1 MLALYD
7 TGKIWLRGL
16 VKPEFAVR
24 AGNLYFVVGEGDSQ
38 SIKYLLYKNYLF
50 VSIHYHQ
57 SQSRLFRRFSLDLE
71 SKSKGSLFSG
81 FTMTKHA
88 DIKAITYR
96 DDGVEDYLSKEKDY
110 FLDKDGEIDPIKI
123 MKLSGWS

>member
-1 MLALYD
+1 MQALYD

-16 VKPEFAVR
+16 VKPEYAVR
-24 AGNLYFVVGEGDSQ
+24 AGDLYFVIGEEDSQ
-38 SIKYLLYKNYLF
+38 STKYLLYKNYLF
-50 VSIHYHQ
+50 VAIHYPQ

-81 FTMTKHA
+81 FTKTKHA

-96 DDGVEDYLSKEKDY
+96 DDGVEDYLAKEKDY

-123 MKLSGWS
+123 MKLSGWK

>member
-1 MLALYD
+1 MQALYD

-16 VKPEFAVR
+16 VKPEYAVR
-24 AGNLYFVVGEGDSQ
+24 AGDLYFVIGEEDSQ
-38 SIKYLLYKNYLF
+38 STKYLLYKNYLF
-50 VSIHYHQ
+50 VAIHYPQ
-57 SQSRLFRRFSLDLE
+57 SQTRLFRRFSLDLE

-81 FTMTKHA
+81 FTKTKHA

-96 DDGVEDYLSKEKDY
+96 DDGVEDYLAKEKDY

-123 MKLSGWS
+123 MKLSGWK

>member
-1 MLALYD
+1 MQALYD

-16 VKPEFAVR
+16 VKPEYAVR
-24 AGNLYFVVGEGDSQ
+24 AGDLYFVIGKEDSQ
-38 SIKYLLYKNYLF
+38 STKYLLYKNYLF
-50 VSIHYHQ
+50 VAIHYPQ

-81 FTMTKHA
+81 FTKTKHA

-96 DDGVEDYLSKEKDY
+96 DDGVEDYLAKEKDY
-110 FLDKDGEIDPIKI
+110 FLDKDGKIDPIKI
-123 MKLSGWS
+123 MKLSGWK

>member
-1 MLALYD
+1 MQALYD

-16 VKPEFAVR
+16 VKPEYAVR
-24 AGNLYFVVGEGDSQ
+24 AGDLYFGIGEEDSQ
-38 SIKYLLYKNYLF
+38 STKYLLYKNYLF
-50 VSIHYHQ
+50 VAIHYPQ

-81 FTMTKHA
+81 FTKTKHA

-96 DDGVEDYLSKEKDY
+96 DDGVEDYLAKEKDY

-123 MKLSGWS
+123 MKLSGWK

>member
-1 MLALYD
+1 MQALYD
-7 TGKIWLRGL
+7 TGKICLRGL
-16 VKPEFAVR
+16 VKPEYAVR
-24 AGNLYFVVGEGDSQ
+24 AGDLYFVIGEEDSQ
-38 SIKYLLYKNYLF
+38 STKYLLYKNYLF
-50 VSIHYHQ
+50 VAIHYPQ

-81 FTMTKHA
+81 FTKTKHA

-96 DDGVEDYLSKEKDY
+96 DDGVEDYLAKEKDC

-123 MKLSGWS
+123 MKLSGWK

>member
-1 MLALYD
+1 MQALYD

-16 VKPEFAVR
+16 VKPEYAVR
-24 AGNLYFVVGEGDSQ
+24 AGDLYFVIGEEDSQ
-38 SIKYLLYKNYLF
+38 STKYLLYKNYLF
-50 VSIHYHQ
+50 VAIHYPQ
-57 SQSRLFRRFSLDLE
+57 IQSRLFRRFSLDLE

-81 FTMTKHA
+81 FTKTKHA

-96 DDGVEDYLSKEKDY
+96 DDGVEDYLAKEKDY

-123 MKLSGWS
+123 MKLSGWK

>member
-1 MLALYD
+1 MQALYD

-16 VKPEFAVR
+16 VKPEYAVR
-24 AGNLYFVVGEGDSQ
+24 AGDLYFVIGEEGSQ
-38 SIKYLLYKNYLF
+38 STKYLLYKNYLF
-50 VSIHYHQ
+50 VAIHYPQ

-81 FTMTKHA
+81 FTKTKHA

-96 DDGVEDYLSKEKDY
+96 DDGVEDYLAKEKDY

-123 MKLSGWS
+123 MKLSGWK

>member
-1 MLALYD
+1 MYD

-38 SIKYLLYKNYLF
+38 CTKYLLYKNYLF
-50 VSIHYHQ
+50 VSIYYPQ

-81 FTMTKHA
+81 FTKTKHA

-96 DDGVEDYLSKEKDY
+96 DDGVEDYLAKEKDY
-110 FLDKDGEIDPIKI
+110 FIDKDGEIDPIKI
-123 MKLSGWS
+123 MKLSGWK

>member
-1 MLALYD
+1 MQTLYD

-16 VKPEFAVR
+16 FKPEYAVR
-24 AGNLYFVVGEGDSQ
+24 VGDLYFVIGEGDSQ
-38 SIKYLLYKNYLF
+38 STKYLLYKNYLF
-50 VSIHYHQ
+50 VAIHYPQ
-57 SQSRLFRRFSLDLE
+57 SHSRLFLRFSLDLE

-81 FTMTKHA
+81 FTKTKHA

-96 DDGVEDYLSKEKDY
+96 DDGVEDYLAKEKDY

>member
-1 MLALYD
+1 MQALYD

-16 VKPEFAVR
+16 VKPEYAVR
-24 AGNLYFVVGEGDSQ
+24 AGDLYFVIGEEDSQ
-38 SIKYLLYKNYLF
+38 STKYLLYKNYLF
-50 VSIHYHQ
+50 VAIHYPQ

-81 FTMTKHA
+81 FTKTKHA

-96 DDGVEDYLSKEKDY
+96 DDGVENYLAKEKDY

-123 MKLSGWS
+123 MKLSGWK

>member
-1 MLALYD
+1 MQALYD

-16 VKPEFAVR
+16 VKPEYAVR
-24 AGNLYFVVGEGDSQ
+24 AGDLYFVIGEEDSQ
-38 SIKYLLYKNYLF
+38 STKYLLYKNYLF
-50 VSIHYHQ
+50 VAIHYPQ

-81 FTMTKHA
+81 FTKTKHA

-96 DDGVEDYLSKEKDY
+96 DAGVEDYLAKEKDY

-123 MKLSGWS
+123 MKLSGWK

>member
-16 VKPEFAVR
+16 VKPEFAIR
-24 AGNLYFVVGEGDSQ
+24 AGNLYFVVGEVDSQ
-38 SIKYLLYKNYLF
+38 STKYLLYKNYLF
-50 VSIHYHQ
+50 VAIHYPQ
-57 SQSRLFRRFSLDLE
+57 SHSRLFLRFSLDLE

-81 FTMTKHA
+81 FTKTKHA

-96 DDGVEDYLSKEKDY
+96 DDGVEDYLAKEKDY

-123 MKLSGWS
+123 MKLSGWR

>member
-1 MLALYD
+1 MQALYD

-16 VKPEFAVR
+16 VKPEYAIR
-24 AGNLYFVVGEGDSQ
+24 AGDLYFVIGEEDSQ
-38 SIKYLLYKNYLF
+38 STKYLLYKNYLF
-50 VSIHYHQ
+50 VAIHYPQ

-81 FTMTKHA
+81 FTKTKHA

-96 DDGVEDYLSKEKDY
+96 DDGVEDYLAKEKDY
-110 FLDKDGEIDPIKI
+110 FLNKDGEIDPIKI
-123 MKLSGWS
+123 MKLSGWK

>member
-1 MLALYD
+1 MQALYD

-16 VKPEFAVR
+16 VKPEYAVR
-24 AGNLYFVVGEGDSQ
+24 AGDLYFVIGEEDSQ
-38 SIKYLLYKNYLF
+38 STKYLLYKNYLF
-50 VSIHYHQ
+50 ITIDYPQ

-81 FTMTKHA
+81 FTKTKHA

-96 DDGVEDYLSKEKDY
+96 DDGVEDYLAKEKDY

-123 MKLSGWS
+123 MKLSGWK